1 MNRLLLLWA
10 GPCTSHC
17 PLLTT
22 ETDGRSGVARAKR
35 WVWLFVA
42 SAASS
47 RAIAVAIDASFSANA
62 ITHPKERP

>member
-1 MNRLLLLWA
+1 
-10 GPCTSHC
+10 
-17 PLLTT
+17 LLTT